1 MGVSTTDI
9 FCAFTGFE
17 NTAFKIGMSVETP
30 SSPRPTSTGTGN
42 VNVENETEAVNN
54 RDITDTMDTTE
65 EAMEGVTETIAEVV
79 EATDFTA
86 EANQANAGFN
96 EDDDLGITE
105 ETAAAIDSIV
115 SSIDVVEELQD
126 DVDLGLDVIPDDPGD
141 VSDHD
146 RDHNLGHGDH
156 NLDHQENMIQDH
168 EIANHEDHHSS
179 ELSSRDHLIP
189 SPHDIEISHEES
201 TSTSSPLDT
210 LSQNFYQSQPRTPV
224 LCLERLR
231 IGSDCISNSKNG
243 RVDLKKFAKSESG
256 VISNCY

>member
-1 MGVSTTDI
+1 
-9 FCAFTGFE
+9 
-17 NTAFKIGMSVETP
+17 MSVETP

-54 RDITDTMDTTE
+54 RDITEDTTE
-65 EAMEGVTETIAEVV
+65 DTTEAMEGVTETIAEVV

-146 RDHNLGHGDH
+146 RDLNSGHGDH
-156 NLDHQENMIQDH
+156 NLDHEENMIQDH
-168 EIANHEDHHSS
+168 ETANRESS
-179 ELSSRDHLIP
+179 EVGKNVCNFFLI
-189 SPHDIEISHEES
+189 DCKV
-201 TSTSSPLDT
+201 
-210 LSQNFYQSQPRTPV
+210 RT
-224 LCLERLR
+224 
-231 IGSDCISNSKNG
+231 
-243 RVDLKKFAKSESG
+243 F
-256 VISNCY
+256 

>member
-54 RDITDTMDTTE
+54 RDITDTMVTT
-65 EAMEGVTETIAEVV
+65 
-79 EATDFTA
+79 
-86 EANQANAGFN
+86 EANQANAGFD

-126 DVDLGLDVIPDDPGD
+126 DVDLGLDVIPDDPG
-141 VSDHD
+141 H
-146 RDHNLGHGDH
+146 
-156 NLDHQENMIQDH
+156 
-168 EIANHEDHHSS
+168 
-179 ELSSRDHLIP
+179 
-189 SPHDIEISHEES
+189 
-201 TSTSSPLDT
+201 
-210 LSQNFYQSQPRTPV
+210 
-224 LCLERLR
+224 
-231 IGSDCISNSKNG
+231 
-243 RVDLKKFAKSESG
+243 
-256 VISNCY
+256 